1 MKSWTNLYPEIR
13 SLENLHRAAVKAR
26 KRKTRKGYVEDFE
39 LRRERII
46 DALHEELTEE
56 RYTPGGYRQFRIYD
70 PRERL
75 ISAAPFR
82 DRVVH
87 HALCNVLEPL
97 LQRRF
102 IYDSY
107 SCQKNK
113 GTHLGRE
120 RARQFTN
127 RYRYVLKCD
136 VAKFFQS
143 IDHALL
149 KAKLA
154 RVIRCRPTLRLCE
167 KIIDSS
173 HDEEIPPSVF
183 PGDDLFSPHS
193 RKRGLPI
200 GNLTSQLWANFY
212 LDALDHRIKEVL
224 RAPAYGRYTDD
235 WLIWSDDKEFLR
247 TAKAAIAEWLAE
259 DRLTLQA
266 RKTRIQSTAIGVPFL
281 GFRFFPGRAPRVLGE
296 VKRRFER
303 RTRRQYAAWKA
314 GAMEKTDLS
323 ASAMGWVRFAEY
335 GNVNGLIYTYREGG
349 FGRR

>member
-1 MKSWTNLYPEIR
+1 MKSWTNLYPQIC

-46 DALHEELTEE
+46 ATLHRELMEE

-107 SCQKNK
+107 SCQTGK
-113 GTHLGRE
+113 GTQLGRE
-120 RARQFTN
+120 RARHFTN

-136 VAKFFQS
+136 VEKFFQS
-143 IDHALL
+143 IDHAVL

-154 RVIRCRPTLRLCE
+154 RVIRCQPTLRLCA

-173 HDEEIPPSVF
+173 CDEEIPPRHF
-183 PGDDLFSPHS
+183 AGDDLFAPHE

-212 LDALDHRIKEVL
+212 LDRLDHRIKEEL

-235 WLIWSDDKEFLR
+235 WLIWSNDKGDLR
-247 TAKAAIAEWLAE
+247 EAKERIALWLAE
-259 DRLTLQA
+259 ERLVLQS
-266 RKTRIQSTAIGVPFL
+266 RKTRIQPTAIGVPFL
-281 GFRFFPGRAPRVLGE
+281 GFRFFPGRAPRLLGE

-314 GAMEKTDLS
+314 GEMERDAVNLS
-323 ASAMGWVRFAEY
+323 ARGWLCFADYANTIGLVRHYRKVGFAS
-335 GNVNGLIYTYREGG
+335 
-349 FGRR
+349 

>member
-1 MKSWTNLYPEIR
+1 MKSFTGLYPQICSLDNLY
-13 SLENLHRAAVKAR
+13 RAAGKAR

-46 DALHEELTEE
+46 EQLRQDLATES
-56 RYTPGGYRQFRIYD
+56 YQPSGYREFRIYD

-75 ISAAPFR
+75 ISAAPYR
-82 DRVVH
+82 DRVLH

-102 IYDSY
+102 VYDSY
-107 SCQKNK
+107 SCQTGK
-113 GTHLGRE
+113 GTQLGRE
-120 RARQFTN
+120 RARRFTN

-143 IDHALL
+143 IDHAIL
-149 KAKLA
+149 KMKLA
-154 RVIRCRPTLRLCE
+154 RVIRCQPTMRLCA
-167 KIIDSS
+167 KIIDSCC
-173 HDEEIPPSVF
+173 DEEIPPRHF
-183 PGDDLFSPHS
+183 DGDDLFAPHA

-212 LDALDHRIKEVL
+212 LDRLDHLIKEEL

-235 WLIWSDDKEFLR
+235 WLIWSDDKGFLR
-247 TAKAAIAEWLAE
+247 DAKEHIALWLAE
-259 DRLTLQA
+259 ERLILQN
-266 RKTRIQSTAIGVPFL
+266 RKTRIQPTACGVPFL
-281 GFRFFPGRAPRVLGE
+281 GFRFFPDRAPRVLGA

-314 GAMEKTDLS
+314 GEMKHSEVNCS
-323 ASAMGWVRFAEY
+323 ARGWLCFADYANTIGLVRHFREAGFA
-335 GNVNGLIYTYREGG
+335 R
-349 FGRR
+349 